1 MTKPFCIIFFL
12 ANSIFS
18 LYKNKK
24 KKTLFSFF
32 IFFTLFSKK
41 IYAFQQVHFLSVFV
55 LPFLVVFSVKV
66 FNKVKRRTFL
76 TVFPEEFDRKNTAVK
91 KSNIYT
97 ITQSTIV
104 MRNRNK
110 QLN

>member
-1 MTKPFCIIFFL
+1 M
-12 ANSIFS
+12 
-18 LYKNKK
+18 
-24 KKTLFSFF
+24 
-32 IFFTLFSKK
+32 
-41 IYAFQQVHFLSVFV
+41 FV

-110 QLN
+110 QLNLKNFGFFTRKKINLKNYSKH